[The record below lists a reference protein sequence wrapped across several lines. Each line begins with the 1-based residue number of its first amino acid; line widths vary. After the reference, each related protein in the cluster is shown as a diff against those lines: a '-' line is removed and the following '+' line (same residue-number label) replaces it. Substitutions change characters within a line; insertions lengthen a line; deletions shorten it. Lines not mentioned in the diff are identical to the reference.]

1 MIAYKV
7 FYKNYKLR
15 RAELIGRLLERRKD
29 LRGKNRVES
38 GLEWAKRVLGPMVKD
53 QHAIFVVPDEIGTER
68 QDSSACG
75 RKEKWARLQDGL
87 I

>member
-7 FYKNYKLR
+7 FYKNYKLKKSD
-15 RAELIGRLLERRKD
+15 LIGRLLERRKD

-38 GLEWAKRVLGPMVKD
+38 GLKWAKRVLGPVVKD
-53 QHAIFVVPDEIGTER
+53 QHAIFVVPDEIDSER
-68 QDSSACG
+68 QDSSAC
-75 RKEKWARLQDGL
+75 RREEKLIRQQDGL